1 MRRGIEHAPVTD
13 RPGHEEPTNGVQT
26 MTDSDPANVL
36 RQMTPSPDF
45 LAERVSLLYRFALK
59 DIVALVFAAGVTAF
73 ALLGYVEVRLL
84 GLWLGW
90 ITLACVVRVALY
102 RAHLRVNPPPEAA
115 KSWETWYTAAGASLG
130 AAWGICT
137 LLAFPTKGDLYQVLV
152 PSMICTLALGMPSA
166 LAPSPKAFASLLV
179 PILTPLV
186 ALLFTNGG
194 FNTSAAMLLL
204 VFTGVLLALYLG
216 ANRTLMETLRYGR
229 ENVELAEKLREA
241 DRSLAAALSELKVIF
256 DSAAVGLAMIKNNRI
271 AQCNEAFAGTFGRTR
286 EEMTNHS
293 PRMMYRTDEEY
304 TEAREAA
311 SERFAHGQPS
321 IAELELVNKDG
332 QAFWGSIEARALN
345 SSDVDAGV
353 ILALQDISPRKRAEQ
368 ELLGALQREKE
379 LNEMKTRFVSTVSHE
394 FRTPLATILS
404 SAELLRLYADKLD
417 DAEKLNLLNGIEDGT
432 KRMRRLL
439 DEVLTLGRAE
449 SGVLQ
454 LRPVQLALSELCN
467 KVIGEFRI
475 GEGKQHTIVFE
486 DHFVNETAELDE
498 NLLRHILNNLLS
510 NAIKYSA
517 QGSTVT
523 LSVEP
528 VDASIRLSVQDSGIG
543 IPAEDLPRLFES
555 FHRASNVQS
564 RPGTGLGLAIAK
576 KSVELHGGTVTVDTT
591 VGVGT
596 RFTVMLPRQARQT
609 AAA

>member
-1 MRRGIEHAPVTD
+1 
-13 RPGHEEPTNGVQT
+13 
-26 MTDSDPANVL
+26 MTDTGPADVL
-36 RQMTPSPDF
+36 RQLVPSPDF

-73 ALLGYVEVRLL
+73 ALWGYVEIRLL

-90 ITLACVVRVALY
+90 IALACSVRVILY
-102 RAHLRVNPPPEAA
+102 RIHLRLDPPPEAA
-115 KSWETWYTAAGASLG
+115 SSWESWYTGAGALLG
-130 AAWGICT
+130 AAWGMCI
-137 LLAFPTKGDLYQVLV
+137 LLAFPSKGDLYQVLV

-179 PILTPLV
+179 PILAPLV

-229 ENVELAEKLREA
+229 ENVELAEKLHKT
-241 DRSLAAALSELKVIF
+241 DRSLAAALSELRVIF
-256 DSAAVGLAMIKNNRI
+256 DSAAVGLALIRDGKI
-271 AQCNEAFAGTFGRTR
+271 AQCNQAYAQLFGYTS
-286 EEMTNHS
+286 EEMTGQS
-293 PRMMYRTDEEY
+293 AGVMYLSYNEWA
-304 TEAREAA
+304 EARANDSA
-311 SERFAHGQPS
+311 RFAEGEAS
-321 IAELELVNKDG
+321 VAELELVRKDG
-332 QAFWGSIEARALN
+332 QTFWGSIEARAFDPRDPN
-345 SSDVDAGV
+345 TDV
-353 ILALQDISPRKRAEQ
+353 ILALHDTSPRKRAEQ

-417 DAEKLNLLNGIEDGT
+417 DTEKLNLLNGIEDGT

-454 LRPVQLALSELCN
+454 LRPVQLALSELCG
-467 KVIGEFRI
+467 KVIAEFRI

-486 DHFVNETAELDE
+486 DRFERETADLDE
-498 NLLRHILNNLLS
+498 NLLRHILNNLLA

-517 QGSTVT
+517 PGSTVK

-528 VDASIRLSVQDSGIG
+528 VDGNVRVTVEDSGIG

-576 KSVELHGGTVTVDTT
+576 KSVELHGGSITVDTK

-596 RFTVMLPRQARQT
+596 RFHVSLPRRAHAQ
-609 AAA
+609 AAAA